1 MKPREH
7 IKGLIYVQ
15 TSLKT
20 IMVYIRSMTMVI
32 SNTITPLC
40 VHSIPEQN
48 AHSTHF
54 KLVVVGGVL
63 KGPTYRR
70 KERAI

>member
-1 MKPREH
+1 MA
-7 IKGLIYVQ
+7 
-15 TSLKT
+15 
-20 IMVYIRSMTMVI
+20 MVI

-40 VHSIPEQN
+40 VYSIPEQN
-48 AHSTHF
+48 AYTHF
-54 KLVVVGGVL
+54 KLVVVVVGVL